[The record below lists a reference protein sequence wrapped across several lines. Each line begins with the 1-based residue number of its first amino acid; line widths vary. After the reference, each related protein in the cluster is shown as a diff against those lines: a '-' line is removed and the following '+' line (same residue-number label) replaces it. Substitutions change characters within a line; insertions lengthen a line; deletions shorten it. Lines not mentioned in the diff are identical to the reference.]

1 MLAIIETTLTIITMA
16 CVGALAAMLFV

>member
-1 MLAIIETTLTIITMA
+1 MIAFIEATLTIITMA